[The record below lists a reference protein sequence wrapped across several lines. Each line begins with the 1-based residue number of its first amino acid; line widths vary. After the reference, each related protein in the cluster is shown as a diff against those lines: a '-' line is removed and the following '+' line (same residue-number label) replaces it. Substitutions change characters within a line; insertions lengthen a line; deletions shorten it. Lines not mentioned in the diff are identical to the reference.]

1 MSDSADRI
9 MSDHK
14 HAPGLPEIVDEA
26 PDTPGWVPA
35 LGLGLFAIISIAV
48 AIRLAWLDANPPAE
62 AGAAQAA
69 AAIDGGAA
77 P

>member
-1 MSDSADRI
+1 

-26 PDTPGWVPA
+26 PDTPAWVPA
-35 LGLGLFAIISIAV
+35 LGIGLFAVAAIAV
-48 AIRLAWLDANPPAE
+48 AIRLAWIDAHPPSAAPE
-62 AGAAQAA
+62 AQAA
-69 AAIDGGAA
+69 AAVDGGAA